1 MSKICFLSM
10 DDLSGYVADDD
21 LAIEPLAALGH
32 EVETLSWRQTTRDW
46 SEFDLV
52 VIRTPWDYQRDPDAF
67 LETLDSIEDKTR
79 LANPAS
85 IARWNFEK
93 HYLLEL
99 HLDGIE
105 IVPTIW
111 DAEYSVENFAKW
123 QDALL
128 SQTLIVKPTVS
139 ATAEH
144 TYKLEGF
151 DASLQGVF
159 DERSFLVQPFV
170 EMIVFEGEYSLFFFN
185 GEYSHTILKSPK
197 TNDFRVQEEHG
208 GIITAV
214 RPEPSMLTTA
224 TAVLGRLS
232 EKLLYARV
240 DLVRYHGRFAVM
252 ELELIEPALYLRMD
266 GEAPRRFARA
276 IDDYL
281 LS

>member
-46 SEFDLV
+46 SEFELV

-144 TYKLEGF
+144 TYKLESF
-151 DASLQGVF
+151 DASLQDVF

-232 EKLLYARV
+232 KKLLYARV